1 MATEEQEKA
10 AGAESGKS
18 PDKHVHS
25 FATHQP
31 DKLNMVPGFERI
43 AKLFAGQV
51 QDVLEQLIT
60 EKVEVTALETRLVAY
75 QDWCDGQPDF
85 LGMTKFH
92 MPPCKGGMML
102 GVDPKLISLLV
113 DAFYGGGNKKSD
125 REFIEFTRMESQMF
139 ERVTGSFC
147 AALARAWGLYSEF
160 ETHVTGHER
169 NPPYAALAGPG
180 DSVLK
185 QSISITFPDAEAL
198 VVDLLYAMD
207 AVRYLENL
215 LEPSVGATGDQ
226 ANPIWQYELQKAMS
240 EVRLPVRSILARTTM
255 TLPQVAEMKPGD
267 IIPIPPVR
275 NLPLIIGEK
284 VFARGSLGEQDGC
297 AAYQIEKM
305 ERGN

>member
-1 MATEEQEKA
+1 MSTEEQENA
-10 AGAESGKS
+10 DSAETGK
-18 PDKHVHS
+18 PRDKGVHS

-31 DKLNMVPGFERI
+31 DQLNMVPGFERV
-43 AKLFAGQV
+43 AKRFAGQV
-51 QDVLEQLIT
+51 QDALEQLIA
-60 EKVEVTALETRLVAY
+60 EKVEVVPVDTKLVAY
-75 QDWCDGQPDF
+75 QDWCDAQPDF

-92 MPPCKGGMML
+92 MPPCKGAMML
-102 GVDPKLISLLV
+102 GVDPQLVSLLV
-113 DAFYGGGNKKSD
+113 DAYYGGGNAKSD
-125 REFIEFTRMESQMF
+125 REFVEFTRMESQMF
-139 ERVTGSFC
+139 ERVTGDFC
-147 AALARAWGLYSEF
+147 SALGRAWGLYGEF
-160 ETHVTGHER
+160 ETHVTGYER
-169 NPPYAALAGPG
+169 NPAYAAVAGPG

-185 QSISITFPDAEAL
+185 QSISITFPDTEAL

-207 AVRYLENL
+207 GVRYLENL

-226 ANPIWQYELQKAMS
+226 SNPIWQYEIQKAMS
-240 EVRLPVRSILARTTM
+240 EVRLPVRSILARTIM
-255 TLPQVAEMKPGD
+255 TLPQVAELKPGD

>member
-1 MATEEQEKA
+1 MTTEEPET
-10 AGAESGKS
+10 AESAEATKS
-18 PDKHVHS
+18 RDKGVHC

-31 DKLNMVPGFERI
+31 DQLNMVPGFERV

-51 QDVLEQLIT
+51 QD
-60 EKVEVTALETRLVAY
+60 ALEPLIGEKAEVAAVETQLVAY
-75 QDWCDGQPDF
+75 QDWCDAQPDF

-113 DAFYGGGNKKSD
+113 DAFYGGGNMQSD
-125 REFIEFTRMESQMF
+125 REFVEFTRMESQMF
-139 ERVTGSFC
+139 ERVSGSFC
-147 AALARAWGLYSEF
+147 SALARAWGLYGEF
-160 ETHVTGHER
+160 ETHITGHER
-169 NPPYAALAGPG
+169 NPAYAALAGPG
-180 DSVLK
+180 DSILK
-185 QSISITFPDAEAL
+185 QTISITLPDAEAL

-207 AVRYLENL
+207 AVRFLENL
-215 LEPSVGATGDQ
+215 LEPSVAATGEQ
-226 ANPIWQYELQKAMS
+226 ANPIWQYEIQKAIS

-255 TLPQVAEMKPGD
+255 TLPQVAELKAGD

-284 VFARGSLGEQDGC
+284 VFARGNLGEQDGC